1 MRHVL
6 TALLILVAIIAG
18 REFYL
23 YCDSFV
29 SNKLPAG
36 SSAQSSQAT
45 DGSAALPG
53 MPATLEGSLAAA
65 KSQGNKTFK
74 RWIEYYGPN
83 LSDPRKAAIQLDYV
97 IMISGE
103 DMAEARRVFAEVKAR
118 TPASSPIFPR
128 IKKLEKAY
136 E

>member
-29 SNKLPAG
+29 SNKLPPG
-36 SSAQSSQAT
+36 PSSQASQAT
-45 DGSAALPG
+45 DPSSVLPG
-53 MPATLEGSLAAA
+53 MPPTLESSLAAA
-65 KSQGNKTFK
+65 KNQGNKTFK

-83 LSDPRKAAIQLDYV
+83 LSDPRKASIQLDYV
-97 IMISGE
+97 IAIGGE

-118 TPASSPIFPR
+118 TPTNSPVYPR